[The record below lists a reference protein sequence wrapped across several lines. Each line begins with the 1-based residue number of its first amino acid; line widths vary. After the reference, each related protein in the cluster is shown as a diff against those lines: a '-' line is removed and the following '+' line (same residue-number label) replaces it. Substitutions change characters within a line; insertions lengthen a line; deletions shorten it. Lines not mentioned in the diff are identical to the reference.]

1 MFDERSFSTKSFDQ
15 RSWFMT
21 LVDALAEYVRTLRVT
36 VKSGVS
42 SVITKTKAAT
52 LFVRRNPGD

>member
-21 LVDALAEYVRTLRVT
+21 FSERMAEYIRTLRVT
-36 VKSGVS
+36 VTTGVS
-42 SVITKTKAAT
+42 SVIAKTKAAT
-52 LFVRRNPGD
+52 LFVRRTPGD